1 MNRIKSF
8 LSKQK
13 GLYKIT
19 FTVCG
24 LILSL
29 VVVAITDNKT
39 SVDAPVTVKEETAK
53 SKEISSNDITKALQ
67 GIKETS
73 KPATDEINKAETIV
87 EQSFEDAS
95 FSKPVFG
102 NVIKPFSI
110 DEPLYSKTMDDWRI
124 HEGVDIACMLGAEV
138 YSAQDGEVIDFG
150 YDINF
155 GNYVVI
161 KSGEYE
167 LKYTSLATDINF
179 AAGDKVSKGQ
189 LIGAVTDSC
198 ISEICDE
205 THFHFEVKKNGIPV
219 DPASLIMFE

>member
-1 MNRIKSF
+1 MKKIKDF
-8 LSKQK
+8 LSQQK
-13 GLYKIT
+13 GLYKIA
-19 FTVCG
+19 FTACA

-39 SVDAPVTVKEETAK
+39 SVDAPVTVEEETVK
-53 SKEISSNDITKALQ
+53 TKEISSNDVNKALQ
-67 GIKETS
+67 GIKEPP
-73 KPATDEINKAETIV
+73 KPATNEINKSEIV
-87 EQSFEDAS
+87 EEQSFEDAS
-95 FSKPVFG
+95 FSNPVFG
-102 NVIKPFSI
+102 KIIKPFSI

-138 YSAQDGEVIDFG
+138 YSAQDGEVTDVG

-155 GNYVVI
+155 GNYIVI

-179 AAGDKVSKGQ
+179 TKGDKVSKGQ
-189 LIGAVTDSC
+189 LIGVVADSC

-205 THFHFEVKKNGIPV
+205 THFHFEVKKNGINV
-219 DPASLIMFE
+219 DPAKLIMFE